1 MTDPPTP
8 PPDQSKPAQDNPQ
21 PAASQGSPAQ
31 GVQQPPNPQQQRSRP
46 PVPGGAFPGQLLFAQ
61 QQLWQGQYPPP
72 DAVERYEQTLPGAFN
87 RIIVMAEQLQAA
99 QIEINENAVDYAHR
113 DTVRGHWLG
122 FVLATLGMAGS
133 LGALVLGSPW
143 VAGLFLALPVMSV
156 AKALVDSVW
165 ARRK

>member
-1 MTDPPTP
+1 
-8 PPDQSKPAQDNPQ
+8 
-21 PAASQGSPAQ
+21 
-31 GVQQPPNPQQQRSRP
+31 
-46 PVPGGAFPGQLLFAQ
+46 
-61 QQLWQGQYPPP
+61 
-72 DAVERYEQTLPGAFN
+72 
-87 RIIVMAEQLQAA
+87 MAEQLQAA